1 MKRKDEKDQD
11 DKLPE
16 DSEPDLL
23 AETAEKGI
31 DASVVPLSEIYRYLS
46 QFAVQQQ
53 ERARTVPPIDL
64 SLRRFGVVSG
74 LRPVDFRVNQ
84 SFSDT
89 GSEVSLLFRL
99 VRDTPVNI
107 SCQVSAGDEDIPAA
121 LRRNGIVVLSSR
133 IRTGEGGLGVLS
145 MEVAPDFPIRVIFKG
160 MLGSERI
167 VIEATNVWSVGER
180 VFQIAPEEI
189 DSYFF
194 ELLGK
199 LLSFESRELIDRLE
213 EAPPESL
220 VIPSP
225 GVEQTVQTEPVSA
238 NILTFDLSQ
247 RIRHKTLR
255 LIYQGE
261 EFVFDRT
268 HPVCRLGRRMPADIQ
283 VRSRFVSREHATL
296 ILENRQFMLRDHSSN
311 GTYVRPEGK
320 PTYMLHHV
328 SQRLEGVGVISLGEE
343 ISPGNPDLIYYEVG
357 E

>member
-1 MKRKDEKDQD
+1 MKRKDEKDPD
-11 DKLPE
+11 ERLLE

-31 DASVVPLSEIYRYLS
+31 DVSVAPLSEIYRFLN
-46 QFAVQQQ
+46 QFAVEQQ
-53 ERARTVPPIDL
+53 ERSQTRSLIDL

-89 GSEVSLLFRL
+89 GSEVTLQFRL
-99 VRDTPVNI
+99 VGESPVRV
-107 SCQVSAGDEDIPAA
+107 SCQVSAGDEDIPAS

-133 IRTGEGGLGVLS
+133 IRTENSGLGVLS
-145 MEVAPDFPIRVIFKG
+145 MDVAADFPIRIIFRG
-160 MLGSERI
+160 MLGAERI
-167 VIEATNVWSVGER
+167 VIEMTNVWSIGER
-180 VFQIAPEEI
+180 TFQVDPAEI
-189 DSYFF
+189 GSHFLDA
-194 ELLGK
+194 LGK
-199 LLSFESRELIDRLE
+199 LLSFDSRELIDGLE
-213 EAPPESL
+213 EASPESL
-220 VIPSP
+220 VVPVP
-225 GVEQTVQTEPVSA
+225 VVEQTIQTEPVSA
-238 NILTFDLSQ
+238 DILTFDLSQ
-247 RIRHKTLR
+247 RTRHKTLR

-261 EFVFDRT
+261 EFVFDPA
-268 HPVCRLGRRMPADIQ
+268 HPVCRLGRRMPADVQ

-343 ISPGNPDLIYYEVG
+343 ISPGNPDLIYFEVR